1 MGFKGELCFDTS
13 CVARHMNMYK
23 HCHRWRHEVIARVRL
38 DKISTHAHGVPYD
51 RRGLVSGL
59 INPADFRGLL
69 SLLAPKA
76 RTIVSDCIVGRG
88 DHCLLW
94 MYLLAC
100 LHVTIYSFLIL
111 GSSLSLF
118 FFFFNPC
125 DYVISFYH
133 ED

>member
-88 DHCLLW
+88 GSLPTMDVFACLSACY
-94 MYLLAC
+94 YLLISYFRFQP
-100 LHVTIYSFLIL
+100 LT
-111 GSSLSLF
+111 LF
-118 FFFFNPC
+118 FFF
-125 DYVISFYH
+125 
-133 ED
+133 